1 MKAEKTTEEINE
13 KIRAKRAVV
22 LTAEEMKHYIAQNGI
37 SKSLE
42 KVDVVTT
49 GTFGAMC
56 SSGAFL
62 NFGHTDPPLKM
73 EKLTLNGV
81 PVYGGIAAV
90 DAYIGATERSEK
102 PKTRYGGAHVIEDL
116 VAGKRITLKAKGK
129 PTDCYPL
136 KSVTTDISLAD
147 MNQAILLNPRNAY
160 QRYNAAAN
168 STDKTIFTYMG
179 RLLPRLGNITYS
191 GAGELSPLNNDPKF
205 LTIGIG
211 TRIFLGGGTGFV
223 IGSGTQHSPETGF
236 STLMVKGDLK
246 TMNREFLRGAYVD
259 GYGCTLFV
267 GIGVPIPVLNEEIV
281 RQLAI
286 PDDQITVNIIDY
298 GAPRLVRPALKTGVS
313 YKELKSG
320 FVEINGRKIP
330 TASISS
336 LFMARKIA
344 DTLRQWIERGEFSIT
359 QAVEPLSTSGIV
371 RPLTLRQ
378 PEKVVASREK
388 DRHRGAVLIDHERCI
403 HCDLC
408 MAQCPH
414 EAIAKDAENFIR
426 IDPEKC
432 TLCRTCV
439 KICSVGCFE

>member
-1 MKAEKTTEEINE
+1 MNAEKTTEEINDR
-13 KIRAKRAVV
+13 IRAKRAVV
-22 LTAEEMKHYIAQNGI
+22 LTAEEMKHFIAENGV

-62 NFGHTDPPLKM
+62 NFGHADPPLKM

-90 DAYIGATERSEK
+90 DAYLGATERAEK
-102 PKTRYGGAHVIEDL
+102 SKTHYGGAHVIEDL
-116 VAGKRITLKAKGK
+116 VAGKRVVLKAKGR
-129 PTDCYPL
+129 PTYCYPA
-136 KSVTTDISLAD
+136 KSVSTDISLAD

-168 STDKTIFTYMG
+168 STDKTIYTYMG

-191 GAGELSPLNNDPKF
+191 GAGELSPINNDPKF

-223 IGSGTQHSPETGF
+223 ISSGTQHSPETGF

-246 TMNREFLRGAYVD
+246 MMNAEFLRGAYMH

-281 RQLAI
+281 RQLAVT
-286 PDDQITVNIIDY
+286 DDRITVNVVDY
-298 GAPRLVRPALKTGVS
+298 GIPRLARPVLKSGVS
-313 YKELKSG
+313 YRELKSG
-320 FVEINGRKIP
+320 FVEIDGRKIR

-344 DTLRQWIERGEFSIT
+344 DTLKRWIERGDFSLT
-359 QAVEPLSTSGIV
+359 QAVEPLSTSGIA

-378 PEKVVASREK
+378 PEKIVVPRGK
-388 DRHRGAVLIDHERCI
+388 DRHRDAVLIDHARCI

-408 MAQCPH
+408 IAQCPH
-414 EAIAKDAENFIR
+414 EAISKDAENFVR
-426 IDPEKC
+426 IDSEKC